1 MKCDLSFYLLALA
14 AGVTLGPLGCSKR
27 AAEGLGKEAGVP
39 APARAARAVM
49 VATAADQV
57 MERAVAVIGS
67 LVAHD
72 EATLSV
78 KVPGRLQTLAVDL
91 GSSVCQGQLIAQVE
105 PKDYELQLTQSE
117 ALLSQARARLGL
129 TLSGDDEKVDSNQ
142 TSTVKEAKARLEE
155 ARKNRDRI
163 VELNEQGILSQSER
177 ETADAAHEVAAN
189 RFRDALEEV
198 NNRLAQLA
206 QRRAEVEIARQQLAD
221 TVIRAPFDGAIQ
233 VRRASPGEYMIAGT
247 PLVTIVRTDP
257 LRLRVE
263 APERESAAIR
273 PGQKVR
279 VRVEG
284 NPAAHVGTISRVSP
298 AIDRQ
303 TRMLVVEADIPNDGS
318 LRAGSFVRAEI
329 VTRDDQ
335 RSLSVPADA
344 LVTFAGIEK
353 VFVVEKDKA
362 VERPVSI
369 GRRGTNWVEVVNGVK
384 AGDVVVLHPGNLQT
398 GEPLKVQRPATA
410 TAKANDRS

>member
-1 MKCDLSFYLLALA
+1 MKCDTSFPLLALTA
-14 AGVTLGPLGCSKR
+14 ALTLAAPSCSKQ
-27 AAEGLGKEAGVP
+27 ATAGSSRDP
-39 APARAARAVM
+39 AGNRPARAVT
-49 VATAADQV
+49 VATVADQV
-57 MERAVAVIGS
+57 MESTVAVIGS
-67 LVAHD
+67 LAAHN

-78 KVPGRLQTLAVDL
+78 KVAGRLHTLTVDL
-91 GSSVCQGQLIAQVE
+91 GSSVRQGELIAQVE

-129 TLSGDDEKVDSNQ
+129 PLTGDDDKVDATQ

-155 ARKNRDRI
+155 ARKNRDRT

-177 ETADAAHEVAAN
+177 ESADAGYEVAAN

-221 TVIRAPFDGAIQ
+221 TVIHAPFDGVIQ
-233 VRRASPGEYMIAGT
+233 ERRASPGEYLIAGR
-247 PLVTIVRTDP
+247 PVVTIVQTDP

-263 APERESAAIR
+263 APERDSGALR

-279 VRVEG
+279 VWVEG
-284 NPAAHVGTISRVSP
+284 NPIAHTGTISRVSP

-335 RSLSVPADA
+335 RSLSVPTLA

-353 VFVVEKDKA
+353 VFVVENDKA
-362 VERPVSI
+362 VEKPVTI
-369 GRRGTNWVEVVNGVK
+369 GRRGTNWLEVVNGVK
-384 AGDVVVLHPGNLQT
+384 AGDVVVVNPGNLQT
-398 GEPLKVQRPATA
+398 GEAVKVQRPAPA
-410 TAKANDRS
+410 PARANDRS